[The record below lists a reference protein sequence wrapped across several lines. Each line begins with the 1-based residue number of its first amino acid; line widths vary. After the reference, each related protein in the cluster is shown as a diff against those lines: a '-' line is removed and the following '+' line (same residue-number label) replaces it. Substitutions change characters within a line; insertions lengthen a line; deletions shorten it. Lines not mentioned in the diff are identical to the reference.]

1 MPIVPVTLPLCAVCG
16 AVLAP
21 NEQEANLQLIST
33 LIATNWPHPIRLFHL
48 RCVTYGL
55 QDDSEDD
62 CPYSPLP
69 RPGQPRPLP
78 WSLGP
83 GRRDASFLPHPASFW
98 TAPRGAGSDILR
110 PEEETLMME
119 GQTEAWAGV
128 LLTVLTLGLVLLGGW
143 LLQWAL
149 R

>member
-33 LIATNWPHPIRLFHL
+33 LIATNWPHPICLFHL
-48 RCVTYGL
+48 RCVTHSP

-62 CPYSPLP
+62 YPYSPLP
-69 RPGQPRPLP
+69 RPGQPRPSP

-83 GRRDASFLPHPASFW
+83 GRRDASFLPHPAPFW
-98 TAPRGAGSDILR
+98 TPPRGAGSAIPR
-110 PEEETLMME
+110 PAEETLTTE
-119 GQTEAWAGV
+119 GQKEAWAGV
-128 LLTVLTLGLVLLGGW
+128 LLTALTLGLVLLGGW
-143 LLQWAL
+143 LLRLAV